1 MSALMLAFFL
11 SACCFVIAFAMNDI
25 GLFGEKTILISDM
38 KKQYIAFY
46 QALREGRFHAYSF
59 EIGLGAPT
67 VALFAYYLSS
77 PFSLLIYLFPADK
90 LPTAM
95 FFIILMKVACS
106 SVTFSYHLMKKEK
119 MEPIRTV
126 PFGLCY
132 SLMSFVFF
140 YFINQFWLDALIWLP
155 LLLLSL
161 EDVIEEKKIAKTTAI
176 LAILFIS
183 NYYISYMTGM
193 FTAFY
198 LVYLCFIRGKAVRES
213 IYSLLRLA
221 GSAILAFCC
230 AGALMLPTLYQM
242 AGSLGDAY
250 DGYGIVN
257 YTPKQMILKLFIG
270 YFDSIGNA
278 AAPTIFCGTFVLI
291 LTVMYFLNK
300 EIPIRERAA
309 GGVFL
314 LFMMISTYLPF
325 LDKIWHGFAY
335 PNAFAYR
342 YAFCISYLLVSFAA
356 QAYERAEGMQK
367 SVLIGTLA
375 VPALLLIFST
385 KVLRNTSLYTLV
397 AEVFF
402 CIVYPCCLLVIKGKG
417 NKKVFSHLIILA
429 VCAEMSLNGAL
440 VLKGVDAQNE
450 FPQYS
455 QYTDFHRMMAEAL
468 EDTDPLSRVAYI
480 DSERLNAGMEIGFLS
495 PSLFSSA
502 YDPAAADAV
511 GKMGYSIAS
520 KQYQYAAGYE
530 ETDRLLGIRYRM
542 TAEKSGEGESPVIT
556 EITKEDLGK
565 VCPLAFYIPAEM
577 VEVQLGGDPESNRGL
592 IRNFMESSGWKDVPL
607 TDIRIEGSTLSGNID
622 MPKEGA
628 VWFSIPCQNGWKAF
642 VDGEEAP
649 VMVTLDRF
657 ISVPVSNGA
666 HTVKLIY
673 RVPYQT
679 AGIALSVL
687 GWALLCC
694 IRAVEK
700 KRAAI

>member
-1 MSALMLAFFL
+1 MLAFFL
-11 SACCFVIAFAMNDI
+11 SACCFVIAFALNDI
-25 GLFGEKTILISDM
+25 GLFGDKTILISDM

-46 QALREGRFHAYSF
+46 QALRDGRFHSYSF
-59 EIGLGAPT
+59 EIGLGTPT

-90 LPTAM
+90 LPTAL
-95 FFIILMKVACS
+95 FFIILMKVSCS
-106 SVTFSYHLMKKEK
+106 SVTFSYHLIRREK

-140 YFINQFWLDALIWLP
+140 FFINQFWLDALIWLP
-155 LLLLSL
+155 LLILSL
-161 EDVIEEKKIAKTTAI
+161 EDIIEEKKIAKTTAV

-183 NYYISYMTGM
+183 NYYISYMTGV
-193 FTAFY
+193 FTALY
-198 LVYLCFIRGKAVRES
+198 LIYLCFVKNKGVRES
-213 IYSLLRLA
+213 VYSLLRLA
-221 GSAILAFCC
+221 GSAGIAFCC
-230 AGALMLPTLYQM
+230 AGVLMLPTLYQM

-278 AAPTIFCGTFVLI
+278 AAPTLFCGTFVLI
-291 LTVMYFLNK
+291 LSVLYFLNK

-342 YAFCISYLLVSFAA
+342 YAFCISYLLVSFAVR
-356 QAYERAEGMQK
+356 AYERGEGIQK
-367 SVLIGTLA
+367 RILFGMLT

-385 KVLRNTSLYTLV
+385 KVLRNATIYTLV

-402 CIVYPCCLLVIKGKG
+402 CIVYPFFLFAIKGKG
-417 NKKVFSHLIILA
+417 NKRVYSYLIILA
-429 VCAEMSLNGAL
+429 VCVETSLNGAL

-450 FPQYS
+450 FPLYS
-455 QYTDFHRMMAEAL
+455 QYTDYHRMMTEAL

-480 DSERLNAGMEIGFLS
+480 DPERLNAGMEIGFLS

-502 YDPAAADAV
+502 YDPAAAEAV
-511 GKMGYSIAS
+511 GKMGYSVAS
-520 KQYQYAAGYE
+520 KQYQYASGFE
-530 ETDRLLGIRYRM
+530 ETDRLLGIRYCLK
-542 TAEKSGEGESPVIT
+542 AEKSGEGESPIIT
-556 EITKEDLGK
+556 GITKEDLGEA
-565 VCPLAFYIPAEM
+565 CPLAFYIPAEM
-577 VEVQLGGDPESNRGL
+577 VDVQLEEDPESNREL
-592 IRNFMESSGWKDVPL
+592 VRRFLDRSGWKDTPL

-622 MPKEGA
+622 MPEDGA

-642 VDGEEAP
+642 VDGKEVP

-657 ISVPVSNGA
+657 IAVPVSNGA
-666 HTVKLIY
+666 HAIKLIY
-673 RVPYQT
+673 RVPYRT
-679 AGIALSVL
+679 AGIVLSVL
-687 GWALLCC
+687 GWAALCC